1 MKEGEAVPS
10 DDNDTPLFMTL
21 SRFPREGS
29 LELDMNDQTKIN
41 DTRKAELLSSTVEHI
56 DITKFDA
63 RPIVD
68 AMGKMSFTSRDLSR
82 ATGIYNQMLE
92 DKDCSLILV
101 IAGSTSAGGCMDLYA
116 ELVRS
121 NMVDAIVATGATI
134 VDMDF
139 FEALGH
145 KHYQALEIPDDDTLR
160 SLYIDRIYDT
170 YIDEEQLQDT
180 DFTIGKIADSLE
192 PKAYSSRA
200 FIREMGKWLS
210 EGNAKKDGSLVQLAY
225 EHDVPIF
232 CPAFTDSSAGFGLV
246 KHQVDAMKRGGHYM
260 VLDAIADFRELTD
273 IKIKAG
279 TTGLLMIGGGVPKN
293 FTQDTVV
300 CAEILGHDDV
310 EVHKYAVQIT
320 VADVRDGA
328 CSSSTLQEAASWG
341 KVSTA
346 MEQMVFAEATSVL
359 PLLASDAYHRGAWK
373 NREKRRFAKL
383 FD

>member
-1 MKEGEAVPS
+1 
-10 DDNDTPLFMTL
+10 
-21 SRFPREGS
+21 
-29 LELDMNDQTKIN
+29 MNDLARN

-56 DITKFDA
+56 DITSFDA

-68 AMGKMSFTSRDLSR
+68 AMKKMSFTSRDLGR
-82 ATGIYNQMLE
+82 AAEIYNQMLA
-92 DKDCSLILV
+92 DKDCSIILV

-116 ELVRS
+116 ELVRN
-121 NMVDAIVATGATI
+121 NMVDAVVATGATI

-170 YIDEEQLQDT
+170 YIDEEQLQET
-180 DFTIGKIADSLE
+180 DHTIGDIANSLE

-200 FIREMGKWLS
+200 FIREMGKWLMTH
-210 EGNAKKDGSLVQLAY
+210 GKKENSLVKLAY

-232 CPAFTDSSAGFGLV
+232 CPAFVDSSAGFGLV
-246 KHQVDAMKRGGHYM
+246 KHQVDAMKAGKPYL
-260 VLDAIADFRELTD
+260 VLDAIADFRELTQL
-273 IKIKAG
+273 KIEAG
-279 TTGLLMIGGGVPKN
+279 TTGLLMVGGGVPKN

-346 MEQMVFAEATSVL
+346 MEQMVFAEATSVM
-359 PLLASDAYHRGAWK
+359 PLLASDAYHRGYWK
-373 NREKRRFAKL
+373 DRAPRRFAKL
-383 FD
+383 FDQA

>member
-1 MKEGEAVPS
+1 MTTDTLNKVQDEA
-10 DDNDTPLFMTL
+10 
-21 SRFPREGS
+21 
-29 LELDMNDQTKIN
+29 KIN
-41 DTRKAELLSSTVEHI
+41 DTRKAELLRSTVEHV
-56 DITKFDA
+56 DIKSFDA
-63 RPIVD
+63 RPIVE
-68 AMGKMSFTSRDLSR
+68 AMGKMSFTSRDLAR
-82 ATGIYNQMLE
+82 ATDLYNQMLS
-92 DKDCSLILV
+92 DPDCSVILV

-139 FEALGH
+139 FEGLGH

-170 YIDEEQLQDT
+170 YIDETQLQDC
-180 DFTIGKIADSLE
+180 DHTIGAIANSLE
-192 PKAYSSRA
+192 PKPYSSRA
-200 FIREMGKWLS
+200 FIKEMGKWLV
-210 EGNAKKDGSLVQLAY
+210 ENGKKDNSLVKLAY

-232 CPAFTDSSAGFGLV
+232 CPAFVDSSAGFGLV
-246 KHQVDAMKRGGHYM
+246 KHQVDRMKDGKPYM

-293 FTQDTVV
+293 FAQDTVV
-300 CAEILGHDDV
+300 CAEILGHHDV

-359 PLLASDAYHRGAWK
+359 PLLASDAWHRGHWK
-373 NREKRRFAKL
+373 TRTRRAFAKM

>member
-1 MKEGEAVPS
+1 
-10 DDNDTPLFMTL
+10 
-21 SRFPREGS
+21 
-29 LELDMNDQTKIN
+29 MNDLPVN
-41 DTRKAELLSSTVEHI
+41 DTRKAELLSTTVEHI
-56 DITKFDA
+56 DIKSFDA

-68 AMGKMSFTSRDLSR
+68 AMKKMSFSSRDLGR
-82 ATGIYNQMLE
+82 ATEIYNQMLA
-92 DKDCSLILV
+92 DPGCSIFLV

-116 ELVRS
+116 ELVRN
-121 NMVDAIVATGATI
+121 NMVDAVVATGATI

-170 YIDEEQLQDT
+170 YIDEEELQKT
-180 DFTIGKIADSLE
+180 DHTIGEIANSLE
-192 PKAYSSRA
+192 PRAYSSRA
-200 FIREMGKWLS
+200 FIREMGRWLQAN
-210 EGNAKKDGSLVQLAY
+210 GKKENSLVKLAY

-246 KHQVDAMKRGGHYM
+246 KHQVDRMKEGKPYM
-260 VLDAIADFRELTD
+260 TIDSIADFRELTD

-279 TTGLLMIGGGVPKN
+279 TSGLLMIGGGVPKN
-293 FTQDTVV
+293 FIQDTVV
-300 CAEILGHDDV
+300 CAEILGHEDV

-346 MEQMVFAEATSVL
+346 LEQMVFAEATTVL
-359 PLLASDAYHRGAWK
+359 PLLASDAYHRGHWR
-373 NREKRRFAKL
+373 NREKRAFAKM
-383 FD
+383 FG